1 MQNSMDKNTIIG
13 ISLIVVIMVVFT
25 FLNQPSQEEIAAM
38 KHKRDSIARIDS
50 IKNTVM
56 VKNKDLQNDSTQTAL
71 TETPETLTDSAKAER
86 LKSAYGAFS
95 PAANGEQELITLEND
110 KFIIKL
116 TTLGGR
122 VYSVRLKDYQTY
134 DSLPLML
141 FDGDTNVFKLNIPH
155 ANRNISTG
163 DLYFQ
168 PTGDPIVV
176 TGTDSASISM
186 RAMADNG
193 GYIEYVYKLYGNKYL
208 VDFDINFVGLNG
220 IVDNSADKIK
230 FDWAARIPRQE
241 KSLSNERLAT
251 SVYYKILG
259 DDVDNVSE
267 SSDDKEET
275 LDEKPRWI
283 AFKQQFFTSVIISK
297 DGFATGANVH
307 SKYTEEHTDYVK
319 DLSANFSLPYQS
331 ADKVS
336 YDLAL
341 FYGPMH
347 YQTLKK
353 YKLDMEDMLPL
364 GWGIFGWINKFA
376 VIPVFNF
383 LDGFNMNY
391 GIIIL
396 ILTIL
401 LKLILLPIAYKS
413 YMSSAKM
420 KVLKPEIAE
429 LNKQYEGKEAMEKQQ
444 ALMAL
449 YRKAGVNPLAG
460 CVPALLQ
467 MPILIAMFR
476 FFPSSIELRQ
486 QSFLWAT
493 DLSSYDSIYDLP
505 FTIPFY
511 GDHVS
516 LFTLLMTVTTII
528 YTRMNS
534 NMMGGGGSD
543 AMAQQMKWM
552 MYLMPIMFLG
562 FFNSYAAGLSYYYF
576 LANII
581 TFSQQF
587 IFTKLVNEKAIL
599 AKIEENKKKPKKES
613 GFQKKLEEMA
623 KQQGYKVPRS
633 ERRKGEK

>member
-1 MQNSMDKNTIIG
+1 MQNNSMDKNTIIG
-13 ISLIVVIMVVFT
+13 ITLIVVIMIVFT
-25 FLNQPSQEEIAAM
+25 ILNQPSKEEVAAM
-38 KHKRDSIARIDS
+38 KRKQDSIAQVDS
-50 IKNTVM
+50 M
-56 VKNKDLQNDSTQTAL
+56 NKVLEAEKAAAPVDTTQVTQI
-71 TETPETLTDSAKAER
+71 EELTDSAKTER
-86 LKSAYGAFS
+86 LKSAFGAFS
-95 PAANGEQELITLEND
+95 PAANGDQEFITIENE
-110 KFIIKL
+110 KMVIKL
-116 TTLGGR
+116 TTKGGR

-141 FDGDTNVFKLNIPH
+141 FDGDTNEFNLTFSH
-155 ANRNISTG
+155 ANRNINTS

-168 PTGDPIVV
+168 PVGEAINVA
-176 TGTDSASISM
+176 GADSASISM

-208 VDFDINFVGLNG
+208 VDYDINFVGLNG
-220 IVDNSADKIK
+220 VVDNSSDKVKI
-230 FDWAARIPRQE
+230 DWTARLPKQE
-241 KSLSNERLAT
+241 KSLKNERMAT
-251 SVYYKILG
+251 SVHYKVLG
-259 DDVDNVSE
+259 DDVDKLTE
-267 SSDDKEET
+267 SGEERDDEIEEKT
-275 LDEKPRWI
+275 RWI

-297 DGFATGANVH
+297 DGFEPGA
-307 SKYTEEHTDYVK
+307 KIKAEYKEENESYVK
-319 DLSANFSLPYQS
+319 DVEAHFALPFQAS
-331 ADKVS
+331 DKVS

-341 FYGPMH
+341 FYGPTH

-353 YKLDMEDMLPL
+353 YKLGFEDMLPL
-364 GWGIFGWINKFA
+364 GWGIFGWINKLA

-383 LDGFNMNY
+383 LDGFGLNY
-391 GIIIL
+391 GLIIL

-401 LKLILLPIAYKS
+401 LKIVLLPIAYKS

-420 KVLKPEIAE
+420 RVLKPEIAE
-429 LNKQYEGKEAMEKQQ
+429 LNKQYEGKDAMEKQQ
-444 ALMAL
+444 ATMAL

-460 CVPALLQ
+460 CIPAVLQ

-476 FFPSSIELRQ
+476 FFPASIELRQ
-486 QSFLWAT
+486 QSFLWAD
-493 DLSSYDSIYDLP
+493 DLSSYDSIFDLP
-505 FTIPFY
+505 FNIPFY

-534 NMMGGGGSD
+534 NMMGGGND

-581 TFSQQF
+581 TFTQQF
-587 IFTKLVNEKAIL
+587 IFTKLIDEDAIH
-599 AKIEENKKKPKKES
+599 AKIEANKKKPKKES
-613 GFQKKLEEMA
+613 AFQKRLEEMA